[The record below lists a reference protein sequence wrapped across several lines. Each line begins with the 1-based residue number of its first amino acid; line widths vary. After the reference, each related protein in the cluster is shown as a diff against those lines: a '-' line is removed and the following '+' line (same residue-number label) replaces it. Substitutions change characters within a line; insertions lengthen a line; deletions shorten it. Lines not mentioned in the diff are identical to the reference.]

1 VRRSSLASALLG
13 AEDGVWAG
21 TSEIGRV
28 KATRTGLLGGS
39 DPVRVVDELLAGAV
53 PKPGRLVP
61 IRCGATREQVCP
73 SCAQRNRRLRMQQC
87 REGWHLDANST
98 STSTRATSSR
108 TTTPTRTTGLTPA
121 PTSIRAIP
129 VGWRGLADGSAP
141 TRRRQDAPDLPRL
154 PVAARTIG
162 QKFTGGTGSAGGHP
176 CSPP

>member
-1 VRRSSLASALLG
+1 MTTGTLAVSDEMLRELAAGEGVCVRPVLHRVT
-13 AEDGVWAG
+13 DTQTGV
-21 TSEIGRV
+21 S
-28 KATRTGLLGGS
+28 
-39 DPVRVVDELLAGAV
+39 
-53 PKPGRLVP
+53 RLVP